1 MTFEDRPAKSYS
13 RRILFLGVFA
23 ALLAVGYSGVW
34 FYLADRLE
42 TTSRAVIASL
52 NHDGV
57 KAECTNSTA
66 RGYPFR
72 IGIFCEQVSFE
83 DANNGIM
90 ASAGNFRSAG
100 QIYDPMR
107 LIAELDGPARID
119 LPQAPPLELNWKN
132 LRSSMRLAQPLP
144 QRISVEGQELTATE
158 PGGEKRILTAE
169 TFEWHMRPNAADLDL
184 AGNFVNLALDPSL
197 VEGRALPPLS
207 SESDVTLTNGAQ
219 LLLQDVR
226 SMRGQSGT
234 IRTLTLT
241 TGPETGL
248 ALSGPFSIDQDGL
261 IDASLNIAIRDP
273 KGIASVI
280 GDILPEYRRQ
290 IRNASSA
297 LGFLGN
303 APSIPLT
310 IVKGQASIGFISLGS
325 IPPVQP

>member
-23 ALLAVGYSGVW
+23 ALLVAGYSGVW

-52 NHDGV
+52 NHNGV
-57 KAECTNSTA
+57 KAECTNSSA

-119 LPQAPPLELNWKN
+119 LPQTPPLELNWKN

-144 QRISVEGQELTATE
+144 QRISVEGQELTAVE
-158 PGGEKRILTAE
+158 PGGRKRLLTAE

-184 AGNFVNLALDPSL
+184 AGNFVNLALDPGL
-197 VEGRALPPLS
+197 VEGRNLPPLS

-273 KGIASVI
+273 KGIATVI
-280 GDILPEYRRQ
+280 GDILPEYRRE

-303 APSIPLT
+303 AAIPLT

-325 IPPVQP
+325 IPPVDP